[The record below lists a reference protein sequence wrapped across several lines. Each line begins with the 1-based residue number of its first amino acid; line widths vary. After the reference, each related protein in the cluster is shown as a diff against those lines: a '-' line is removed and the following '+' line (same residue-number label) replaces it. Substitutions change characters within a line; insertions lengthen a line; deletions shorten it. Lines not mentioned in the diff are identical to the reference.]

1 MGGKS
6 GWGEVGGAGALFV
19 FLSLSCSSLSRAI
32 SLRRK
37 RRMSQD
43 HALCNVKLND
53 LLPVP
58 DAQGKKII
66 SSTALI

>member
-1 MGGKS
+1 MVG
-6 GWGEVGGAGALFV
+6 VRLGGAGALFV
-19 FLSLSCSSLSRAI
+19 FLSLLLFAFARYFIKEEEEDEPGSLV
-32 SLRRK
+32 
-37 RRMSQD
+37 
-43 HALCNVKLND
+43 CNVKLND